1 MNQQEEGKEI
11 TMKERQSVYDEMYG
25 TSVCIYDKTEKE
37 FIRTNPICR
46 DCLVRPMCIEQA
58 HSRIGIKVRV
68 CERLYK
74 YFQMV
79 KKNDKNL
86 IKFK

>member
-1 MNQQEEGKEI
+1 
-11 TMKERQSVYDEMYG
+11 MKECCSVYDEIYG
-25 TSVCIYDKTEKE
+25 TSVCIFHQSEKE
-37 FIRTNPICR
+37 FIKTNPICK
-46 DCLVRPMCIEQA
+46 DCLVRSMCITEA
-58 HSRIGIKVRV
+58 HNNKIKVRV

>member
-1 MNQQEEGKEI
+1 
-11 TMKERQSVYDEMYG
+11 MKENCSIYDEMYG
-25 TSVCIYDKTEKE
+25 TSVCIYRKTEKE
-37 FIRTNPICR
+37 FMNSNPICKE
-46 DCLVRPMCIEQA
+46 CLVQSMCIVKL
-58 HSRIGIKVRV
+58 HSGYGIKVRV